1 LFQTHFLGIIIM
13 FRFDLFDSESCTVAL
28 GEGSVVIEWEEED
41 WQDGSAGNG
50 QVATKPNDPQ
60 GGKNDS

>member
-1 LFQTHFLGIIIM
+1 M